1 MVDIKDDVLLHLSLI
16 NFYSD
21 VLRHSP
27 IPPSS
32 LSGPGTDSPG
42 LRYLITNGLHTRT
55 AAIYLQLPGTP
66 IDPVDSMFL
75 YGPAANYIATYA
87 SQFSE
92 HYLASQ
98 MPSQILTRLS
108 TSFDLSP
115 GKWAHAESPKHDLHL
130 LASLPRRS
138 LIPSTS
144 AAFPASPL
152 ALLPSKATN
161 PDVLNTLAAIFH
173 GPLKPGIVFGSS
185 ASTTSE
191 ESRYEEEANYAR
203 ALYFNYIAR
212 NPRFWAD
219 VTNHADTVAL
229 KELALA
235 ALHLLTSVITANWSA
250 TLSDAPLPTT
260 LATPLSG
267 HIALLTP
274 PALEYVLP
282 YLLKPAQSFSNLV
295 GGRGD
300 AESAAYRIAAAKFDA
315 VALFARRLKEQV
327 EAQPG
332 EGYEEILA
340 TVSRRLQEGPLSR
353 EAEVGG
359 RIATMEL

>member
-1 MVDIKDDVLLHLSLI
+1 
-16 NFYSD
+16 
-21 VLRHSP
+21 
-27 IPPSS
+27 
-32 LSGPGTDSPG
+32 
-42 LRYLITNGLHTRT
+42 
-55 AAIYLQLPGTP
+55 
-66 IDPVDSMFL
+66 
-75 YGPAANYIATYA
+75 
-87 SQFSE
+87 
-92 HYLASQ
+92 
-98 MPSQILTRLS
+98 
-108 TSFDLSP
+108 
-115 GKWAHAESPKHDLHL
+115 
-130 LASLPRRS
+130 
-138 LIPSTS
+138 
-144 AAFPASPL
+144 
-152 ALLPSKATN
+152 
-161 PDVLNTLAAIFH
+161 LNTLAAIFH